1 MVVAKLIA
9 IRAAIAHRVGKRV
22 GVVEASAHLF
32 YGSVVFTEFHEG
44 VTLYGVAALTLGV
57 ASIVAV
63 FFRGDE

>member
-22 GVVEASAHLF
+22 GGVEAGAHLF
-32 YGSVVFTEFHEG
+32 YGSVVFAEMHDG
-44 VTLYGVAALTLGV
+44 LTLYGVAALTLGV
-57 ASIVAV
+57 VSIVAV